1 MNVMQIKKKVDTYT
15 LIIEKGQL
23 ISDIPI
29 LEPDKVY
36 EFKFYY
42 QPTNKLIMAKED
54 YFTPKHF
61 LVDIGIV
68 IGDILNGYKM
78 KIENASFTIKVEAR
92 DIKR

>member
-1 MNVMQIKKKVDTYT
+1 MNVMQIKKKVDTYI
-15 LIIEKGQL
+15 LIIEEGQL
-23 ISDIPI
+23 ISDIPN

-42 QPTNKLIMAKED
+42 THTNNPIMVKQD

-68 IGDILNGYKM
+68 IGDILNGYKI
-78 KIENASFTIKVEAR
+78 KIENANFTIKVEAR
-92 DIKR
+92 DINR